1 MISNLENLTDLFD
14 EFYIVQETVLQPVKE
29 KENTP
34 KVNLDGKEQAELL
47 FVFSA
52 RLQGVD
58 AEMIHKLIHNAMKL
72 NRETVSFM
80 YLSDNQNLSFDEL
93 IKITPIKRVLVWG
106 ADQWVDNRLS
116 PYQTQALQGV
126 SGLAVDIPSAYHENI
141 ELKTKLW
148 NAIQQLMKA

>member
-14 EFYIVQETVLQPVKE
+14 EFYIVQETVYQPVKE

-34 KVNLDGKEQAELL
+34 KVNLDGKEEAELL
-47 FVFSA
+47 FVFSS

-58 AEMIHKLIHNAMKL
+58 AEMIHKLVHNAMKL
-72 NRETVSFM
+72 NREAVCFM
-80 YLSDNQNLSFDEL
+80 YLSDNQSIPFNEL

-106 ADQWVDNRLS
+106 AEQWGENRLNT
-116 PYQTQALQGV
+116 YQTLAHQGV
-126 SGLAVDIPSAYHENI
+126 STLWVEAPAVYHDNVA
-141 ELKTKLW
+141 LKTKLW